1 MKDYSLK
8 IHLSLLKIIFTL
20 DYSKRT
26 LILILIK
33 MFFAATSPPA
43 KKTNGLCRWVTKRIT
58 INSLSNLS
66 TLFSIP
72 SSPPSQHL
80 HSISSS
86 QYGRWKERNHR
97 TYRNHHLYRETIKK
111 KAGQTTSLSLP
122 FPIIDPLR
130 TIPPYESTYSPT
142 LLPILLAKKE
152 RQTSPLPLARL
163 SSATASTTPRNHD
176 QLDYTERKTPNRVS
190 RFHEKCSV
198 ERKVF
203 ISLSVKDILMI
214 YNKSVVNVCVW
225 VYIYVYICIYWWKV
239 SKE

>member
-20 DYSKRT
+20 DLSKRT

-97 TYRNHHLYRETIKK
+97 TYRNHHFYRETIKK
-111 KAGQTTSLSLP
+111 KAGQTTSLSLSSLP
-122 FPIIDPLR
+122 NHR
-130 TIPPYESTYSPT
+130 STSHNPAIQIHLFT
-142 LLPILLAKKE
+142 HSASNPARKK
-152 RQTSPLPLARL
+152 
-163 SSATASTTPRNHD
+163 
-176 QLDYTERKTPNRVS
+176 RKTDFPPPPCSLVLRNRIHNAAQS
-190 RFHEKCSV
+190 RSAWLHRAKNTEPC
-198 ERKVF
+198 
-203 ISLSVKDILMI
+203 
-214 YNKSVVNVCVW
+214 
-225 VYIYVYICIYWWKV
+225 
-239 SKE
+239 